1 MEDVS
6 EKIRMAGNAIGCV
19 FRGLSDTDS
28 NFCRT
33 GFRFVSDTVP
43 IHIGQCSGLM
53 SDSFRA
59 SLEGCPTRSEGCPV
73 WPGRVSDRARNP
85 ESGGVERRWK
95 ACQGSRSIQVSRER
109 HLMAQTKLTMRQI
122 QEILR
127 LKHQNQLSI
136 REIARSC
143 GLPTSTVG
151 DYLKRAE
158 AAGIGWPL
166 PEGQG
171 EKELLQLL
179 IAHPVTGTAA
189 CPSLPDWPYIHEELR
204 RKAVTLQ
211 LLWQEYRQAQPES
224 YGYSRF
230 CELYRRWAGTLDPVL
245 RQVHLPGEKMFVD
258 WAGQTVPIYSALD
271 GSVSA
276 GHLFVAVLGASNK
289 TYAEAFENE
298 QLAAWIAAHCHAYT
312 FFEGVARITVPDNL
326 KTGVVRPCRYEPL
339 LHRSYQEMAEH
350 YGTAIIPARIK
361 KPRDK
366 AKVEVG
372 VQIAERQ
379 ILAALRDQRFFSVG
393 ELNTAIRPLLTKLNG
408 QPFQKLEGSRNSWF
422 ERLEKSQLLPLPV
435 TTFEL
440 ANWSK
445 AKVNIDYHVAV
456 EKHFY
461 SAPYQLIHQPLDV
474 RLTDKTVE
482 LFQHGKRVAAHLR
495 SRLPG
500 RSTTL
505 EEHRPKSHQKHLEWT
520 PSRILEWVKTI
531 GPECVQVVEKI
542 MAERPHPEQGF
553 RSALGII
560 RLGKAVG
567 HERLEAACRR
577 ALHFGTCS
585 YRSLQSILQNNLEA
599 QPLEQELPLP
609 SPTHEN
615 LRGSPYYR

>member
-1 MEDVS
+1 M
-6 EKIRMAGNAIGCV
+6 N
-19 FRGLSDTDS
+19 
-28 NFCRT
+28 
-33 GFRFVSDTVP
+33 
-43 IHIGQCSGLM
+43 
-53 SDSFRA
+53 
-59 SLEGCPTRSEGCPV
+59 
-73 WPGRVSDRARNP
+73 
-85 ESGGVERRWK
+85 
-95 ACQGSRSIQVSRER
+95 RER
-109 HLMAQTKLTMRQI
+109 HLMARTKLTMRQI

-158 AAGIGWPL
+158 AAGISWPL
-166 PEGQG
+166 PQGQS
-171 EKELLQLL
+171 EKELLHLL
-179 IAHPVTGTAA
+179 IAQPVAGTAG
-189 CPSLPDWPYIHEELR
+189 CPVLPDWPSIHKELG
-204 RKAVTLQ
+204 RKGVTLL
-211 LLWQEYRQAQPES
+211 LLWQEYRQSQPEG

-230 CELYRRWAGTLDPVL
+230 CELYQRWAGTLDPVL
-245 RQVHLPGEKMFVD
+245 RQVYVPGEKMFVD
-258 WAGQTVPIYSALD
+258 WAGQTMEIHNARD

-298 QLAAWIAAHCHAYT
+298 QLAAWIAAHCHAYA
-312 FFEGVARITVPDNL
+312 FFGGVARITVPDNP
-326 KTGVVRPCRYEPL
+326 KTGVIRPCRYEPL
-339 LHRSYQEMAEH
+339 LHHSYQEMAEH
-350 YGTAIIPARIK
+350 YGTVIVPARIR

-379 ILAALRDQRFFSVG
+379 ILAALRDQRFFNVG
-393 ELNTAIRPLLTKLNG
+393 QLNAAIKPLLAKLNE
-408 QPFQKLEGSRNSWF
+408 QPFQKLDGSRNSWF
-422 ERLEKSQLLPLPV
+422 ETLEKGQLLPLPA
-435 TTFEL
+435 TAFEL

-461 SAPYQLIHQPLDV
+461 SAPYQLIHQQLDV

-495 SRLPG
+495 SYRAG

-505 EEHRPKSHQKHLEWT
+505 EEHRPKSHQRYLEWT

-531 GPECVQVVEKI
+531 GPDCAKVVEKI
-542 MAERPHPEQGF
+542 MADRPHPEQGF

-560 RLGKAVG
+560 RLGKALGNDRV
-567 HERLEAACRR
+567 EAACRR

-585 YRSLQSILQNNLEA
+585 YTSLKSILQNNLEA

-609 SPTHEN
+609 SPDHEN
-615 LRGSPYYR
+615 LRGGPYYR

>member
-1 MEDVS
+1 
-6 EKIRMAGNAIGCV
+6 MA
-19 FRGLSDTDS
+19 R
-28 NFCRT
+28 
-33 GFRFVSDTVP
+33 
-43 IHIGQCSGLM
+43 
-53 SDSFRA
+53 
-59 SLEGCPTRSEGCPV
+59 
-73 WPGRVSDRARNP
+73 
-85 ESGGVERRWK
+85 
-95 ACQGSRSIQVSRER
+95 
-109 HLMAQTKLTMRQI
+109 TKLTMRQI

-158 AAGIGWPL
+158 AAGISWPL
-166 PEGQG
+166 PEGQS

-179 IAHPVTGTAA
+179 LVQPVAGTAGCQA
-189 CPSLPDWPYIHEELR
+189 LPDWPAIHKELG
-204 RKAVTLQ
+204 RKAVTLL
-211 LLWQEYRQAQPES
+211 LLWQEYRQTQPEG

-230 CELYRRWAGTLDPVL
+230 CELYQRWAGTLDPVL
-245 RQVHLPGEKMFVD
+245 RQVYVPGEKMFVD
-258 WAGQTVPIYSALD
+258 WAGQTVEIHNARD

-298 QLAAWIAAHCHAYT
+298 QLAAWIAAHCHAYA
-312 FFEGVARITVPDNL
+312 FFGGVARITVPDNL
-326 KTGVVRPCRYEPL
+326 KTGVIRPCRYEPL
-339 LHRSYQEMAEH
+339 LHHSYQEMAEH
-350 YGTAIIPARIK
+350 YGTVIVPARIK

-379 ILAALRDQRFFSVG
+379 ILAALRDQRFFNVG
-393 ELNTAIRPLLTKLNG
+393 QLNAAINPLLTKLNE
-408 QPFQKLEGSRNSWF
+408 QPFQKLDGSRNSWF
-422 ERLEKSQLLPLPV
+422 ETLEKGQLLPLPA
-435 TTFEL
+435 TAFEL

-461 SAPYQLIHQPLDV
+461 SAPYQLIHQQLDV

-495 SRLPG
+495 SHRPG

-505 EEHRPKSHQKHLEWT
+505 EEHRPKSHQRYLQWT

-531 GPECVQVVEKI
+531 GPDCVKVVEKI
-542 MAERPHPEQGF
+542 MADRPHPEQGF

-560 RLGKAVG
+560 RLGKALGNDRV
-567 HERLEAACRR
+567 EAACRR

-585 YRSLQSILQNNLEA
+585 YTSLKSILQNNLEA

-609 SPTHEN
+609 SPEHEN
-615 LRGSPYYR
+615 LRGGPYYR